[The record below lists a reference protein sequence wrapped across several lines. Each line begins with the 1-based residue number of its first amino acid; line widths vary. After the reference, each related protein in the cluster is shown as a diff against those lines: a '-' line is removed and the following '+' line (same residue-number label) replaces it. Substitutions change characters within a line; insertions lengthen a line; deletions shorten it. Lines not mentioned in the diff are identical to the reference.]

1 VAWPSAVG
9 GPDEVAAAPDG
20 RTFALSFGDPA
31 HHATSTQLSDLWLL
45 DAPTGG
51 LTHVPGFP
59 ASVALKFTS
68 AGWLPDGRL
77 VILAEDR
84 IAVYRP
90 GATRLRVK
98 RLRLPQRDGGS
109 DGFIPW

>member
-1 VAWPSAVG
+1 
-9 GPDEVAAAPDG
+9 VAAAPGG

-31 HHATSTQLSDLWLL
+31 YHATSTQLSDLWLL
-45 DAPTGG
+45 DAPTGE

-90 GATRLRVK
+90 GATRLQVK